1 MQDNIGPP
9 GTKRKRQ
16 CFSRRSDK
24 GACHQRPAAP
34 RSERSDKGLSHQTSL
49 LPRSVWPDLPL
60 PVGELEG
67 LGACQCQI
75 SDSPL
80 TRPARSD
87 KGGSHQAPEG
97 PRSDRGGSHQ
107 APEGPR
113 SDRGGSHQA
122 PEGPRSDKGG
132 SHQAPE
138 GPRSDKGGIH
148 DKSST
153 SPPKDTLTAAQIY
166 GEKYQSELRFLT
178 CACCAFE
185 GPRSGYRLL
194 SDLKARGCLS
204 WHRHTKRMIV
214 EGLASSDSKY
224 DRKYATILRDG
235 LDEFGMIPKCKVT
248 DLLLANY
255 DMNVSTCQCLNHLI
269 SFL

>member
-80 TRPARSD
+80 TRPA
-87 KGGSHQAPEG
+87 
-97 PRSDRGGSHQ
+97 
-107 APEGPR
+107 
-113 SDRGGSHQA
+113 
-122 PEGPRSDKGG
+122 RSDKGG